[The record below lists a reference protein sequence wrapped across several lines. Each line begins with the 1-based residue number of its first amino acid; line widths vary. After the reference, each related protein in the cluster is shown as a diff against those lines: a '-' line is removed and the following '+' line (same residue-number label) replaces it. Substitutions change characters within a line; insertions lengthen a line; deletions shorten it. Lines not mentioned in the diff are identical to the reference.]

1 LPAPI
6 GIPDELVSHFIRGFF
21 DGDGSV
27 SNPNINKKNYP
38 IVTIATESDGLREWI
53 VSKINIPCYNSHG
66 RIEWSHNNA
75 LDFLGILYKNAR
87 IYMDRKYE
95 LYTQWCA
102 FVPGLRGKLSS
113 IQLPHLKII
122 KTRKDAILPD
132 KTRISDSGYDLT
144 IIEKIKQVGDVELFT
159 TGIKI
164 KPEFGWY
171 TIVVPRSSIIK
182 SGYMLANS
190 IGIIDRTYIG
200 EVIIAL
206 RKTNVLMPDIK
217 LPCRIAQLIPQPI
230 IHMVIEEVDELPN
243 SDRGECGFGSTG
255 V

>member
-1 LPAPI
+1 MNC
-6 GIPDELVSHFIRGFF
+6 GVSFGGF
-21 DGDGSV
+21 
-27 SNPNINKKNYP
+27 
-38 IVTIATESDGLREWI
+38 
-53 VSKINIPCYNSHG
+53 
-66 RIEWSHNNA
+66 
-75 LDFLGILYKNAR
+75 
-87 IYMDRKYE
+87 
-95 LYTQWCA
+95 
-102 FVPGLRGKLSS
+102 
-113 IQLPHLKII
+113 
-122 KTRKDAILPD
+122 
-132 KTRISDSGYDLT
+132 YDLT

-243 SDRGECGFGSTG
+243 SDRGEYGFGSTG